1 MYLELATVLGS
12 SICVGAGLE
21 GMKDV
26 KSFDIMEP
34 CSTVSENSETR
45 EYVVVLEYLQRNPK
59 SPLCETV
66 KAKPESQW

>member
-1 MYLELATVLGS
+1 MATASVWVL
-12 SICVGAGLE
+12 VFE

-34 CSTVSENSETR
+34 CSTISENSETR
-45 EYVVVLEYLQRNPK
+45 EYEVVLEYLQRSPK